1 MNKIDFNVSAPV
13 VAEYDVV
20 VCGGGPAGFIAAIA
34 AAKRGARVA
43 LIEQYGFLGGT
54 ATAGFVAPISRFN
67 FGGERVIGGI
77 PWDFVERLKALGAA
91 IEENPPGNI
100 SYVPEKYKLVA
111 QRMVLESGVDLYL
124 HTYLIGCTCENGHIS
139 HVILHTKKGAQAIA
153 ARYFVDCTGDADLA
167 FFAGVP
173 MQGKNPSGKLQPAS
187 LCFLIGGVDTTKLPL
202 CHHDLDTENL
212 HDLAL
217 KVELNKLAD
226 AGVDVP
232 LFGGP
237 WYCSI
242 VEDGYMLVNMSR
254 IEADMTDNI
263 EATHA
268 ECVLREDV
276 NKLVDILK
284 KYVPG
289 YENVFLL
296 ATATQVGV
304 RETRRILGAHTL
316 TGEEYLEGVK
326 FDDSISR
333 GCHPI
338 DIHHGKDTGQRC
350 SFLKSAPY
358 IPYRTLYSPD
368 FDNILVAGRCFSSD
382 EIASASV
389 RVQASVM
396 GLGQAAGVGAAM
408 CCENSCAVKEL
419 DTDALRAELI
429 KLGAVID

>member
-1 MNKIDFNVSAPV
+1 MKSIDFCVSAPV

-20 VCGGGPAGFIAAIA
+20 VCGGGPAGFIAAVA
-34 AAKRGARVA
+34 AAREGAKVA

-67 FGGERVIGGI
+67 FGGKRVIGGI
-77 PWDFVERLKALGAA
+77 PWEFVERLKSLGAA

-111 QRMVLESGVDLYL
+111 QRMVLESGVELYL
-124 HTYLIGCTCENGHIS
+124 HTHLIGCACADGHVS
-139 HVILHTKKGAQAIA
+139 HVILHTKKGAQAIGA
-153 ARYFVDCTGDADLA
+153 KYFIDCTGDADLA
-167 FFAGVP
+167 YFAGVP
-173 MQGKNPSGKLQPAS
+173 MQDKNPSGKLQPAS

-212 HDLAL
+212 HDLSL
-217 KVELNKLAD
+217 KDELNKIAES
-226 AGVDVP
+226 GEDVP

-242 VEDGYMLVNMSR
+242 VEDGYMLVNMTR
-254 IEADMTDNI
+254 IQADMTDNL
-263 EATHA
+263 EATRA
-268 ECVLREDV
+268 ECVLHEDV
-276 NKLVDILK
+276 NRLVELLR
-284 KYVPG
+284 KYVPA
-289 YENVFLL
+289 YKNAFLL

-316 TGEEYLEGVK
+316 TGEEYLEGVR
-326 FDDSISR
+326 FYDSVSR

-350 SFLKSAPY
+350 SFLKCAAY
-358 IPYRTLYSPD
+358 IPYRTLYSPGY
-368 FDNILVAGRCFSSD
+368 DNLLVAGRCFSSD

-396 GLGQAAGVGAAM
+396 GLGQAAGVSAAM
-408 CCENSCAVKEL
+408 CVRDGISVDKVN
-419 DTDALRAELI
+419 TDELRARLTE
-429 KLGAVID
+429 LGAVID